1 MKPARCRAQA
11 EGGFALIELLISMT
25 VLVVG
30 MFALLATFTS
40 GYTTLNR
47 ADVKGSATM
56 LADRTME
63 TYRGKLFTDI
73 AAGTPCPPTC
83 SLTTT
88 TTYSGAST
96 PPSPDGRTYSVT
108 SVATTLDAT
117 NTQAGNTTSANPRSI
132 KVVVV
137 TVADASG
144 KTWVTERSTFE
155 ELSASSP

>member
-1 MKPARCRAQA
+1 MLKLARCRPQA

-40 GYTTLNR
+40 GYTTLDR

-63 TYRGKLFTDI
+63 SYRGQAVHRYRRRHDH
-73 AAGTPCPPTC
+73 
-83 SLTTT
+83 
-88 TTYSGAST
+88 TTYTGVT
-96 PPSPDGRTYSVT
+96 NPPSPDGRTYNVNSVVT
-108 SVATTLDAT
+108 STAAT
-117 NTQAGNTTSANPRSI
+117 NTTGANARAI

-137 TVADASG
+137 TVADAAG
-144 KTWVTERSTFE
+144 KNWVTERSTFE
-155 ELSASSP
+155 ALSG

>member
-1 MKPARCRAQA
+1 MRFSPRCRLQA

-63 TYRGKLFTDI
+63 SYRGKQFTDI
-73 AAGTPCPPTC
+73 AAGT
-83 SLTTT
+83 TTT
-88 TTYSGAST
+88 LVQRCH
-96 PPSPDGRTYSVT
+96 D
-108 SVATTLDAT
+108 
-117 NTQAGNTTSANPRSI
+117 
-132 KVVVV
+132 
-137 TVADASG
+137 
-144 KTWVTERSTFE
+144 
-155 ELSASSP
+155 SSQP